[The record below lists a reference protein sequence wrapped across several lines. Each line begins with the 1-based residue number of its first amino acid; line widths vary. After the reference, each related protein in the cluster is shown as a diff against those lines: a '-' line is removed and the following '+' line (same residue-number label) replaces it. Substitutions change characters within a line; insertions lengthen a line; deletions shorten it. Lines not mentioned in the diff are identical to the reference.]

1 MDELRVTELA
11 FNILM
16 RASKGPARLD
26 DVAREMGVEPSSLMR
41 TVMELS
47 SRGLLEV
54 DKAVESTYELTEEG
68 RRYLSI
74 GSPEARLVK
83 LLAACRCSPRPD
95 EVAGRAREVGVELLE
110 GEVGIAIS
118 NAARL
123 GLIEVINGRVTLRGG
138 SGGDPVRA
146 ALESVARGAVVDDL
160 PQLIRRGLVRR
171 RERSVITIKPTSM
184 LTELLGSGAIKPARL
199 VTALTSELI
208 RSGEW
213 RRVELKEFDPSV
225 PTPILLPIGR
235 HFYGEFIDFLKEI
248 YESMG
253 FQETYGPYVELE
265 LWNFDALFQAQDH
278 PAREIHD
285 TFFVDAPRGHGVP
298 EDLLKKVAA
307 VHEDGGGTGSLGW
320 RYKWSAEK
328 ALSLVLRSQA
338 TAVSVR
344 SLASRGDGEYRSFTI
359 DRVFRPELLDA
370 KHSMEFHQAD
380 GIMVGRGLTFKHLL
394 GFHEEFARRLGM
406 RKVMFRPSYFPFTSP
421 SAEIY
426 MLHGELGWIEVGGT
440 GVFRPEVLAPLGIRE
455 SRVLAF
461 GMGVDRLAMVVMGIN
476 DIRDLMSANVEEL
489 QRNRDRLVRAL
500 RAMA

>member
-1 MDELRVTELA
+1 M
-11 FNILM
+11 
-16 RASKGPARLD
+16 
-26 DVAREMGVEPSSLMR
+26 
-41 TVMELS
+41 
-47 SRGLLEV
+47 
-54 DKAVESTYELTEEG
+54 
-68 RRYLSI
+68 
-74 GSPEARLVK
+74 
-83 LLAACRCSPRPD
+83 
-95 EVAGRAREVGVELLE
+95 
-110 GEVGIAIS
+110 
-118 NAARL
+118 
-123 GLIEVINGRVTLRGG
+123 
-138 SGGDPVRA
+138 
-146 ALESVARGAVVDDL
+146 DDL
-160 PQLIRRGLVRR
+160 PPQLIRRGLVRR

-213 RRVELKEFDPSV
+213 RRVELKEFDPPSV
-225 PTPILLPIGR
+225 PTPILLPPIGR

-248 YESMG
+248 YESMGG

-285 TFFVDAPRGHGVP
+285 TFFVDAPPRGHGVP

-307 VHEDGGGTGSLGW
+307 VHEDGGGGTGSLGW

-344 SLASRGDGEYRSFTI
+344 SLASRGDGGEYRSFTI

-426 MLHGELGWIEVGGT
+426 MLHGGELGGWIEVGGVPG
-440 GVFRPEVLAPLGIRE
+440 GVFRPEVLGSPGHQGVQGVGL
-455 SRVLAF
+455 
-461 GMGVDRLAMVVMGIN
+461 GMGGWIG
-476 DIRDLMSANVEEL
+476 
-489 QRNRDRLVRAL
+489 
-500 RAMA
+500 